1 MNTQNQRQ
9 RILELLRQSGNDGV
23 NSYDLTFKFGVKQAP
38 TRIRELKD
46 EGLIIKSRRRRDKS
60 VDYILLGE
68 MGGSTVTTQPEIQPQ
83 KPWEEELVRVEKNGR
98 VFWEPKSKFG
108 QGGLGI

>member
-1 MNTQNQRQ
+1 MNKQQKEIFS
-9 RILELLRQSGNDGV
+9 ILKQSGKYGM
-23 NSYDLTFKFGVKQAP
+23 NSYEWRTKYIQLPV
-38 TRIRELKD
+38 RINELKAM
-46 EGLIIKSRRRRDKS
+46 GYLITTRSLKNRS
-60 VDYILLGE
+60 VDYLLI
-68 MGGSTVTTQPEIQPQ
+68 SDIPTVTTQPIIQPQ